1 MNRYI
6 IAVIW
11 KTCDQLWNPKL
22 ENIKIWKTCDQL
34 WNPKLENLQN
44 LENLG
49 SIVESK
55 ICKTRNPPDFYKPIL
70 FYIFGDKR
78 IRFMNEST
86 SI

>member
-22 ENIKIWKTCDQL
+22 ENLQIWKTCDQL
-34 WNPKLENLQN
+34 WNPKLENLQIWKTCDQLWN
-44 LENLG
+44 PKSLKSPKLENLG

-55 ICKTRNPPDFYKPIL
+55 ISKI
-70 FYIFGDKR
+70 
-78 IRFMNEST
+78 
-86 SI
+86 

>member
-11 KTCDQLWNPKL
+11 KTCDQLWNPKFAKPEIRL
-22 ENIKIWKTCDQL
+22 IFTNQ
-34 WNPKLENLQN
+34 
-44 LENLG
+44 
-49 SIVESK
+49 
-55 ICKTRNPPDFYKPIL
+55 FYL
-70 FYIFGDKR
+70 YIFGDKR